1 MSRRARRAHPGA
13 RQLGPK
19 PVGSSRLVTVE
30 TGSFTQHEPDAT
42 ETLVGMKIRLLTLLE
57 RLDDC
62 QRLRSLGEHID
73 LLTLLD
79 PRRGLLDQLD
89 QSRFRH
95 SESPH

>member
-1 MSRRARRAHPGA
+1 
-13 RQLGPK
+13 
-19 PVGSSRLVTVE
+19 
-30 TGSFTQHEPDAT
+30 
-42 ETLVGMKIRLLTLLE
+42 MKIRLVTLLE